1 MASHTRTVPA
11 PGGTYRLGR
20 SEVARIGYG
29 AIQLRKY
36 EAEPEKAEVLLRRA
50 LELGVDHI
58 DTAQFYGNGFANRM
72 IHKVLPAESK
82 DGNGDGS
89 KNGIVIASKV
99 GADPELQGKIPVK
112 LAQRPEQLRASLE
125 ANLLSLGMER
135 IPLVNL
141 RRADVGPGLQAEGDQ
156 VVDIDDQMA
165 EMIAMRSEGKIG
177 SIGLSAVSL
186 PTLQRVLPA
195 GIACVQNAYS
205 LLSRE
210 YEDLLSLCV
219 EHAIAWVPF
228 YPLGGTFPG
237 WPKVTEQPKLI
248 ELATQLGITPT
259 QLGLAWLLKHRPNI
273 LLIPGTGDIA
283 HLEENLA
290 AGSAVLSEEVLAAL
304 DSLAV
309 PSKPS

>member
-1 MASHTRTVPA
+1 MPRPVRTMPA
-11 PGGTYRLGR
+11 PGGTYALGHG
-20 SEVARIGYG
+20 EVARIGYG

-36 EAEPEKAEVLLRRA
+36 EAAPAKAEALLRRA

-58 DTAQFYGNGFANRM
+58 DTAQFYGNGFANEM
-72 IHKVLPAESK
+72 IRKVLPA
-82 DGNGDGS
+82 GG
-89 KNGIVIASKV
+89 GIVVASKV
-99 GADPELQGKIPVK
+99 GADPELHGKIPVK

-156 VVDIDDQMA
+156 IVDLDDQMA

-186 PTLQRVLPA
+186 DTLKRVLPA
-195 GIACVQNAYS
+195 GIASVQNAYS
-205 LLSRE
+205 LMSRE
-210 YEDLLSLCV
+210 YEDLLSVCLD
-219 EHAIAWVPF
+219 HGIAWVPF

-237 WPKVTEQPKLI
+237 WPKVTEQPKVI
-248 ELATQLGITPT
+248 ELAKQLGITPT
-259 QLGLAWLLKHRPNI
+259 QLGLSWLLKHRPNI
-273 LLIPGTGDIA
+273 LLIPGTADLN

-290 AGSAVLSEEVLAAL
+290 SGSVVLDDDVMAEL
-304 DSLAV
+304 DSLSAT
-309 PSKPS
+309 SKPS